1 MNEKLLQHMRKVIKE
16 AFVTGK
22 ITQFIGYRT
31 VNGMPFATRPFIAKS
46 AADTDKLDFNSFSR
60 ANLARLT
67 GGKTN
72 YIPKL
77 KDGEKVGIMVKGCDD
92 RSILANISE
101 SKLDREKLWIFG
113 IVCSGTVNTERLR
126 EACPNDI
133 KAVEE
138 NGNRLIITLVDGQT
152 VYFDKSDFLETKCVH
167 CKYPTP
173 IDADHTL
180 VQDTIGRKP
189 YKNGLDW
196 VQKYIEKP
204 FEERRDFILSHL
216 SRCTMCNAC
225 RDACP
230 GCYCNENCVMDM
242 PKLQEPYLHRE
253 TNLKNI
259 LMYHFIHYFHLVDRC
274 TGCGECTRAC
284 PENIPLNII
293 TDQLQYLTETTWN
306 FESGTNDISK
316 APLSLYRIEEVLGR

>member
-1 MNEKLLQHMRKVIKE
+1 MNGTLLLHMRKVIKE
-16 AFVTGK
+16 AFAK
-22 ITQFIGYRT
+22 RT
-31 VNGMPFATRPFIAKS
+31 ISCFLGFTPVDGMPMTMRPFLAKEPK
-46 AADTDKLDFNSFSR
+46 DVDLLDFSSFSR
-60 ANLARLT
+60 VNLARYT

-77 KDGEKVGIMVKGCDD
+77 AEGQKMGIMLKGCDS
-92 RSILANISE
+92 RSILANIAE

-113 IVCSGTVNTERLR
+113 IVCSGTVNIDRLR
-126 EACPNDI
+126 EACPCDI

-138 NGNRLIITLVDGQT
+138 NGNRLILTLIDGQT
-152 VYFDKSDFLETKCVH
+152 VYFDKKDFLDTKCIH

-173 IDADHTL
+173 IEADHFL
-180 VQDTIGRKP
+180 VSDSSGKQP

-196 VQKYIEKP
+196 VQKYMEKP
-204 FEERRDFILSHL
+204 FSERRDFIINHL
-216 SRCTMCNAC
+216 SRCTMCYAC

-230 GCYCNENCVMDM
+230 GCYCNENCVMDY
-242 PKLQEPYLHRE
+242 PKLTEPYLHKE
-253 TNLKNI
+253 VNLKNI
-259 LMYHFIHYFHLVDRC
+259 LMYHFIHYFHLSDRC

-284 PENIPLNII
+284 PENIPLNLI